1 MSLRLSVAAWAFV
14 LAGTAGA
21 RAGVGDPQVRSDHVW
36 YPGELACSTFERLFA
51 AQAEQ
56 YRRVTGRAPKTDEE
70 KARIGQGWQSICELT
85 RLLFTEPSPAPAK
98 YWLARSGL
106 IDSAEVRLPMVEVS
120 AELAARLDF
129 EIERRKQALLQ
140 RA

>member
-1 MSLRLSVAAWAFV
+1 MSAHLETESFAAVRTLVKQGDRVAA
-14 LAGTAGA
+14 
-21 RAGVGDPQVRSDHVW
+21 
-36 YPGELACSTFERLFA
+36 LAC
-51 AQAEQ
+51 
-56 YRRVTGRAPKTDEE
+56 
-70 KARIGQGWQSICELT
+70 WQSICELT

-129 EIERRKQALLQ
+129 EIERRKPPLLQ